1 MEKGKS
7 SSWGSVRRTV
17 NQSRRIL
24 NGEGKVI
31 KLGVGK
37 THSQLVLKDIEW
49 RRESHQ
55 VGGR

>member
-7 SSWGSVRRTV
+7 LSWGSVRRTV

-37 THSQLVLKDIEW
+37 TYSQSVLKDIEW

>member
-37 THSQLVLKDIEW
+37 TYSQLVLKDIEW